1 VAPTVCTVQGNGP
14 RPAPTG
20 DRHWRGSARFAL
32 GCALAFL
39 GMTLLV
45 DLDGETLT
53 PARALLWLALT
64 AALFTILLPQR
75 VTAGPGWLEVRGL
88 VRRQVVRTDELVAVR
103 EHGRVSALLT
113 LRDAD
118 GCRLDLDPRILVA
131 NPLLW
136 HELDT
141 GLRRSRERGTLREGT
156 DVLERLERQI
166 DAATAQAVL
175 RASGF
180 Y

>member
-1 VAPTVCTVQGNGP
+1 MQGYGP
-14 RPAPTG
+14 RPTPTG

-32 GCALAFL
+32 GCALLFL

-53 PARALLWLALT
+53 PARTLLWLALT
-64 AALFTILLPQR
+64 ALLFTILFPQR

-88 VRRQVVRTDELVAVR
+88 LRRQTVRTDELVAVR
-103 EHGRVSALLT
+103 RHGRVTALLT
-113 LRDAD
+113 FRDTD
-118 GCRLDLDPRILVA
+118 GYRLDLDPRVLIA

-141 GLRRSRERGTLREGT
+141 GVRRSRERGTLLEGT
-156 DVLERLERQI
+156 DVLEQLAHQI
-166 DAATAQAVL
+166 DDATTQAIL
-175 RASGF
+175 KASGF
-180 Y
+180 S